1 MRGFLKLAWVEMKLY
16 LRQPEAFFFTLVFPL
31 LLLFLFGGIY
41 GNKPNPF
48 FGGRGTV
55 DVSTPAYMAMIIGST
70 GLLSI
75 AVVVSGYRE
84 KGILRRY
91 RATPLRPA
99 AVIAAQIIVHFAMTL
114 VGAGLLIVA
123 ARIVFNLQ
131 FSGRAGS
138 VFLAFTLSCL
148 SFFAAGFL
156 LAGLART
163 SRVANILGLVIF
175 FPNLFLSGAT
185 FPKEMFPPVVRT
197 INKALPMTHVVT
209 LLQGLWFGNPWSRH
223 LVEVGVLV
231 GILIVGV
238 FVSAKFFRW
247 E

>member
-1 MRGFLKLAWVEMKLY
+1 MRGFLKLAWVEIKLY

-123 ARIVFNLQ
+123 AKIVFNLR

-156 LAGLART
+156 LASLART
-163 SRVANILGLVIF
+163 SRAANILGLVIF

-223 LVEVGVLV
+223 LVEVGVLI

-238 FVSAKFFRW
+238 FISAKFFRW

>member
-1 MRGFLKLAWVEMKLY
+1 MKLAWVEVKLY

-99 AVIAAQIIVHFAMTL
+99 ALIAAQIIVHFAMTL
-114 VGAGLLIVA
+114 AGAGLLIVA
-123 ARIVFNLQ
+123 AKIVFNLR
-131 FSGRAGS
+131 FSGRAES

-156 LAGLART
+156 LASLART
-163 SRVANILGLVIF
+163 SRAANILGLVIF

-185 FPKEMFPPVVRT
+185 FPKEMFPPVIRT
-197 INKALPMTHVVT
+197 INQALPMTHVVS

-223 LVEVGVLV
+223 LVEVAVLV
-231 GILIVGV
+231 GILVVGI